1 MAQDFQSRDDTSDVD
16 RIGEDLDE
24 MLADDGGGED
34 GPRGRRLDADTI
46 LDSIVP
52 STIDWRET
60 VGRHPLASV
69 ACVGIVGYLVGRTKG
84 AAIMSGITTG
94 LSAAMMRQLADV
106 FEGDFFDF

>member
-1 MAQDFQSRDDTSDVD
+1 MAEERGSRDDTPDVD
-16 RIGEDLDE
+16 RLDDDLDE
-24 MLADDGGGED
+24 MLEDHGDDG

-52 STIDWRET
+52 ATIDWRET

-84 AAIMSGITTG
+84 AAIMSGVTTG